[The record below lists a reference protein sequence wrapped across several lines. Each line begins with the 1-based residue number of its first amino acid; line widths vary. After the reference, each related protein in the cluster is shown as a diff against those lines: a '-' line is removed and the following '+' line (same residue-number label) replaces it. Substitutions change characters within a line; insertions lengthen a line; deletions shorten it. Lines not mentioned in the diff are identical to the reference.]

1 MAAGIIKKIIQNT
14 PKVIKK
20 SVKPKKIIKSKRK
33 KLFPLEVK
41 KGPGSKDKWKKLD
54 PKSPYIHVD
63 DLGSR
68 PLHRGTG
75 PSGVEKKKLKDAG
88 ERLSKWYKKKDKADE
103 IRSKRMGGT
112 KYGYNSGG
120 LVKGFPKLARKGWK

>member
-1 MAAGIIKKIIQNT
+1 MASGIIKKVVKEL
-14 PKVIKK
+14 PKVVKK
-20 SVKPKKIIKSKRK
+20 TKPKKIKSKRK

-41 KGPGSKDKWKKLD
+41 KGPGSKDRWQKLD

-63 DLGSR
+63 DLGAR

-75 PSGVEKKKLKDAG
+75 PSGTEKKKLKEAG
-88 ERLSKWYKKKDKADE
+88 ERISKWYRKKEGKGPVRIQPKLFN
-103 IRSKRMGGT
+103 R
-112 KYGYNSGG
+112 GG